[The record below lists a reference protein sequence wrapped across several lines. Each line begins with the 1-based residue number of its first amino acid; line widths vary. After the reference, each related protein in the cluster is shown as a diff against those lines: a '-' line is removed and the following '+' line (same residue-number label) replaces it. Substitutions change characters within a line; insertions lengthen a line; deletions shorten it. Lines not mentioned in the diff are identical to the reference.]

1 MNIALKH
8 MQEDLPSLRE
18 FNPSIPQSVENI
30 IIKATA
36 KNLNDRYKS
45 ATEMLEDLQTC
56 LSRTDEEKLVFDH
69 SDEVNDPTIV
79 VNPRQIF
86 DEEEPE
92 EVEERA
98 VEKKNNNGKGKQILE
113 KLKNPKVF
121 AGVVAGVVLI
131 IGIICYFLL
140 FGGNKQPNVMPDLVG
155 LKQSEAEKILKDY
168 DVTINKTV
176 FKELSDDYKKGL
188 ITKTDPE
195 KGSSIKEGDV
205 ITITV
210 SKGKYIVLDNYTG
223 LSYDEAKKKLNKIG
237 FKVDIKREVSD
248 KKAGTVLEQSLEKGY
263 KQDPTDK
270 DRTITLTI
278 SKGSYVI
285 LDDYT
290 GMSYDDAYNKLSGLG
305 FNVTKREQ
313 TSDQPAGTV
322 IDQNLAKGY
331 KVDPTDTNRNIT
343 LTVSTGYSQTVPS
356 VVGLTPDSAKS
367 NLENLGFT
375 VSMEGTQFPESG
387 GDERYIGAVY
397 KQSIAAGTKV
407 DKKGTTITIYYY
419 ED

>member
-1 MNIALKH
+1 M
-8 MQEDLPSLRE
+8 
-18 FNPSIPQSVENI
+18 
-30 IIKATA
+30 
-36 KNLNDRYKS
+36 
-45 ATEMLEDLQTC
+45 
-56 LSRTDEEKLVFDH
+56 
-69 SDEVNDPTIV
+69 NDPTIV

-210 SKGKYIVLDNYTG
+210 SKVN
-223 LSYDEAKKKLNKIG
+223 
-237 FKVDIKREVSD
+237 
-248 KKAGTVLEQSLEKGY
+248 
-263 KQDPTDK
+263 
-270 DRTITLTI
+270 
-278 SKGSYVI
+278 I
-285 LDDYT
+285 L
-290 GMSYDDAYNKLSGLG
+290 
-305 FNVTKREQ
+305 F
-313 TSDQPAGTV
+313 
-322 IDQNLAKGY
+322 
-331 KVDPTDTNRNIT
+331 
-343 LTVSTGYSQTVPS
+343 
-356 VVGLTPDSAKS
+356 
-367 NLENLGFT
+367 
-375 VSMEGTQFPESG
+375 
-387 GDERYIGAVY
+387 
-397 KQSIAAGTKV
+397 
-407 DKKGTTITIYYY
+407 
-419 ED
+419 

>member
-113 KLKNPKVF
+113 KLKILKFLQESLQVLF
-121 AGVVAGVVLI
+121 LI

-155 LKQSEAEKILKDY
+155 LKQSEAEKILKR
-168 DVTINKTV
+168 
-176 FKELSDDYKKGL
+176 L
-188 ITKTDPE
+188 
-195 KGSSIKEGDV
+195 
-205 ITITV
+205 
-210 SKGKYIVLDNYTG
+210 
-223 LSYDEAKKKLNKIG
+223 
-237 FKVDIKREVSD
+237 
-248 KKAGTVLEQSLEKGY
+248 
-263 KQDPTDK
+263 
-270 DRTITLTI
+270 
-278 SKGSYVI
+278 
-285 LDDYT
+285 
-290 GMSYDDAYNKLSGLG
+290 
-305 FNVTKREQ
+305 
-313 TSDQPAGTV
+313 
-322 IDQNLAKGY
+322 
-331 KVDPTDTNRNIT
+331 
-343 LTVSTGYSQTVPS
+343 
-356 VVGLTPDSAKS
+356 
-367 NLENLGFT
+367 
-375 VSMEGTQFPESG
+375 
-387 GDERYIGAVY
+387 
-397 KQSIAAGTKV
+397 
-407 DKKGTTITIYYY
+407 
-419 ED
+419 